1 MKLKT
6 IISVS
11 IKKDLQ
17 IFFFVNY
24 TNLFP
29 ASSGASVLST
39 NSDTP
44 PVTKTAVGTDL
55 LHPLNVIAE
64 LGIEVLREH
73 LGILPRFEILLPV
86 EEPKWDLEL
95 AGVLDD
101 RDEFFDF
108 IGRQF
113 TGALVDVD
121 FSLLADKIG
130 ETTSEALDLCEAKD
144 DVPLALNV
152 GVEDTQ
158 DVLELVPLHHRHTPK
173 RQ

>member
-1 MKLKT
+1 M
-6 IISVS
+6 
-11 IKKDLQ
+11 
-17 IFFFVNY
+17 
-24 TNLFP
+24 
-29 ASSGASVLST
+29 LST
-39 NSDTP
+39 NPDTP
-44 PVTKTAVGTDL
+44 PVTKTTVGPDL

-73 LGILPRFEILLPV
+73 LGVLPSLEILLPV

-113 TGALVDVD
+113 SSALVDVD
-121 FSLLADKIG
+121 FGLLANEIG
-130 ETTSEALDLCEAKD
+130 ETTSEALDLCEAED
-144 DVPLALNV
+144 DVPLALDV

-158 DVLELVPLHHRHTPK
+158 DMLELIPLHHGHTPK
-173 RQ
+173 R

>member
-1 MKLKT
+1 
-6 IISVS
+6 
-11 IKKDLQ
+11 
-17 IFFFVNY
+17 
-24 TNLFP
+24 
-29 ASSGASVLST
+29 VLST
-39 NSDTP
+39 NADSP

-55 LHPLNVIAE
+55 LHPLDVIAE

-73 LGILPRFEILLPV
+73 LGILTRLEILLPV

-101 RDEFFDF
+101 GDELFDF

-113 TGALVDVD
+113 SGALVDVD
-121 FSLLADKIG
+121 FGLLTDEIG
-130 ETTSEALDLCEAKD
+130 ETTSETLDLSEAED
-144 DVPLALNV
+144 DVPLALDV

-173 RQ
+173 R